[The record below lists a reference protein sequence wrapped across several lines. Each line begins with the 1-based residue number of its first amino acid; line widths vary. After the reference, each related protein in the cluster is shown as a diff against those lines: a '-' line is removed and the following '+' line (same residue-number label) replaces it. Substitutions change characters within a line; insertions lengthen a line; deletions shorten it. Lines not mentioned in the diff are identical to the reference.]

1 MATTLLLFV
10 AIVIFAVLMY
20 SVSMKAIH
28 MLDGHLERLE
38 RKADTIGLQLQLLI
52 DMAQYDK

>member
-1 MATTLLLFV
+1 MTTTLLLFFS
-10 AIVIFAVLMY
+10 IVVFTYLVY
-20 SVSMKAIH
+20 TVSMKAIH